1 MVLYLII
8 SLALVAI
15 TIAIAPV
22 LAMSFVE
29 CRSEARAKE
38 ARTKE
43 ARAMTTRPT
52 RIPWNLD
59 GPQPTDVPAA
69 RRHPAR
75 VG

>member
-8 SLALVAI
+8 LLAVVAI

-38 ARTKE
+38 ARAKE
-43 ARAMTTRPT
+43 ARALATAPT
-52 RIPWNLD
+52 RIPWNLG
-59 GPQPTDVPAA
+59 GPEPTDVPAV
-69 RRHPAR
+69 RRRPAR